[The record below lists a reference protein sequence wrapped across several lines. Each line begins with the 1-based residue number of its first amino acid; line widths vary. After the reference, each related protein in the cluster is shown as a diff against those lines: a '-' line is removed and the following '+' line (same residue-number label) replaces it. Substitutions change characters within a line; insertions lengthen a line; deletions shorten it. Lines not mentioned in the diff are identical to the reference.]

1 MPRLRKSLLLSLAAV
16 LVCGGAF
23 FFAPVRL
30 AGLVLIGHS
39 PYCSFSGAVTCASH
53 ARRLTHTKN
62 RILAASRLLATDA
75 AGFRHWQT
83 PRGLFW
89 IPSGEDYG
97 LPFNLSEQENA
108 IYGTGEQA
116 VRAGDI
122 VLDCGANVGVYT
134 RVALEAG
141 AKLVIAIE
149 PAPENV
155 ECLRRNFAAE
165 TASGRVIIYEKGVWD
180 KEDFLTINV
189 APANPAADSFVMSPE
204 GSQAGQKLPL
214 TSIDKLVAE
223 LKLERV
229 DYIKM
234 DIEGAEQRAIRGAR
248 ETLRRFRP
256 RLALS
261 SYHLPDDPQKI
272 PQLVRAAWPGYRME
286 CGPCAY
292 ASGYIRPD
300 VLYFR

>member
-1 MPRLRKSLLLSLAAV
+1 M
-16 LVCGGAF
+16 
-23 FFAPVRL
+23 
-30 AGLVLIGHS
+30 LIGHS
-39 PYCSFSGAVTCASH
+39 PYCSLTRAVTSASH
-53 ARRLTHTKN
+53 ARLLTEAKD
-62 RILAASRLLATDA
+62 RILAASRLLETDA
-75 AGFRHWQT
+75 SGFQHWQT

-89 IPSGEDYG
+89 VPPGEGYG

-108 IYGTGEQA
+108 IYGTGARA
-116 VRAGDI
+116 VRAGDV
-122 VLDCGANVGVYT
+122 VLDCGANIGVYT
-134 RVALEAG
+134 REALKAG

-149 PAPENV
+149 PAPENI

-165 TASGRVIIYEKGVWD
+165 AASGRVVIYEKGVWD
-180 KEDFLTINV
+180 KDDFLTINV
-189 APANPAADSFVMSPE
+189 APGNPAADSFVITPE

-214 TSIDKLVAE
+214 TTIDKLVAE
-223 LKLERV
+223 LKLPCV

-234 DIEGAEQRAIRGAR
+234 DIEGAEQRAILGAA
-248 ETLRRFRP
+248 ETLRRCHP

-261 SYHLPDDPQKI
+261 SYHLPDDPRKI

-292 ASGYIRPD
+292 ANGYIRPD